1 MSKSNKLYVFYGT
14 SGGGIGNISEVAR
27 MPIAT
32 KQIGHD
38 DTPAHAG
45 RTTLV
50 PAAKLAII
58 VGYTP
63 PSEHLTHFW
72 PW

>member
-32 KQIGHD
+32 KQIGHY
-38 DTPAHAG
+38 DTPSLLQASSSRGNLGGGAV
-45 RTTLV
+45 L
-50 PAAKLAII
+50 
-58 VGYTP
+58 
-63 PSEHLTHFW
+63 E
-72 PW
+72 